1 MGAFLFSIFLL
12 LISILLAFL
21 DGRQIFV
28 MQYEAKEYNSDEAG
42 NKDDNVRW
50 KKQLEALKS
59 EDSIAE
65 SGRMFIRNL
74 SYTITEDNIRQ
85 LFEKYGRWP
94 IFMHNTIFTI
104 LIS

>member
-1 MGAFLFSIFLL
+1 M

-28 MQYEAKEYNSDEAG
+28 MQYEAKESNSDE
-42 NKDDNVRW
+42 NKDDSVRW

-104 LIS
+104 LTSRSFI